1 MPYFDWVFSKI
12 VIADNLGV
20 FVDRCFSDPKL
31 HSAADLL
38 LGVYAFAYQI
48 YCDFAGYSNIAIGLS
63 LCLGFILPANFDRP
77 YFAFGIREFWRRWH
91 ISLSSWLRDYLYIPL
106 GGSRKGDTNRN
117 LLLTM
122 GICGLW
128 HGASWN
134 MLLWGIYHG
143 AAMVAQRTLGALIP
157 AHTIAKLSG
166 SVWGRAFGTLLTFH
180 IVCAG
185 WMLFRAPSLLHAQT
199 YVLSLFKSDW
209 ALSTAAPIALALIA
223 TAVAIDILHGLGLQA
238 RLQPGKVRRGP
249 IEKLDQQKSDKVEYK
264 YSCDTG
270 DSNSLHVIS
279 KRRYCRDQNWK

>member
-223 TAVAIDILHGLGLQA
+223 TAVAIDILHGAYERQDFPSAWPIFARGIGLGIVFVALTVV
-238 RLQPGKVRRGP
+238 GGF
-249 IEKLDQQKSDKVEYK
+249 
-264 YSCDTG
+264 
-270 DSNSLHVIS
+270 SNAPFI
-279 KRRYCRDQNWK
+279 YFQF